1 MRDRLCIPRSDGQRG
16 LIKVEGCVK
25 KEKCSLAKY
34 ATEIKEVLVQ
44 ITTAELNLEKY
55 IVNVSKKENK
65 ENRMKEWKEK
75 RYIDNK

>member
-1 MRDRLCIPRSDGQRG
+1 MV
-16 LIKVEGCVK
+16 KVEGCVK

-44 ITTAELNLEKY
+44 ITTAEFNLEKY

-65 ENRMKEWKEK
+65 ENRLREWKE
-75 RYIDNK
+75 RALYR

>member
-1 MRDRLCIPRSDGQRG
+1 MV
-16 LIKVEGCVK
+16 KVEGCVK

-44 ITTAELNLEKY
+44 ITTAEFNLEKY

-65 ENRMKEWKEK
+65 ENRLKEWKE
-75 RYIDNK
+75 RALYR

>member
-1 MRDRLCIPRSDGQRG
+1 MV
-16 LIKVEGCVK
+16 KVEGCVK

-44 ITTAELNLEKY
+44 ITTAEFNLEKY

-65 ENRMKEWKEK
+65 GNRLREWKE
-75 RYIDNK
+75 RALYR

>member
-1 MRDRLCIPRSDGQRG
+1 M
-16 LIKVEGCVK
+16 IKVEGCVK

>member
-1 MRDRLCIPRSDGQRG
+1 MV
-16 LIKVEGCVK
+16 KVEGCVK

-44 ITTAELNLEKY
+44 ITTAEFNLEKY

-65 ENRMKEWKEK
+65 ENRLREWKE
-75 RYIDNK
+75 RALYRE